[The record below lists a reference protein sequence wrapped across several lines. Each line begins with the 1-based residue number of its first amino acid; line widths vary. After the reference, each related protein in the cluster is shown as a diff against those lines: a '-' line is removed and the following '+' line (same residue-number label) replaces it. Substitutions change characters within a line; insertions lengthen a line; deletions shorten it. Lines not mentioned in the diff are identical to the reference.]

1 MSPEK
6 VLEVIDIYR
15 ETLSERLLVGKN
27 RHDHDAQAGSFEAI
41 LEHCHQM
48 LDLME
53 EFVVEGRMDKVFRW
67 LGFVQGCLWSVGV
80 FTIGEMANHNRS
92 DGENA

>member
-15 ETLSERLLVGKN
+15 EALERIGVGAKSHN
-27 RHDHDAQAGSFEAI
+27 HNTQATSPEAI

-48 LDLME
+48 LDQME
-53 EFVVEGRMDKVFRW
+53 RFVAEGRMEKTFRW
-67 LGFVQGCLWSVGV
+67 LGFVQGCLWSQGV
-80 FTIGEMANHNRS
+80 FTIGEMANHNRPDS
-92 DGENA
+92 DHP